1 MRRASAYGETDA
13 VESGKPAA
21 EGSDTLKGIVFIILA
36 GMFFAWMSVGIR
48 LAGDIP
54 TMEKCVFRNAI
65 ALLLSGVA
73 LWREGGGPRCR
84 AGNFWPMV
92 GRAVFGSAGL
102 VLNFYANGHI
112 NIADANVLNKLSP
125 FVVLIC
131 SSVVLKERFRPGHF
145 LIVSGAFLG
154 CLFVVKPSL
163 DLSAMI
169 PSMAGAGGG
178 ILAGVALT
186 CVRAMG
192 RRGER
197 EMLVVFYFSAFSTL
211 ITLPFLIFNF
221 QPFTVRQFG
230 ALMLASVGGCCGQLC
245 VTKAYCYAPAR
256 EISVFDYSQIL
267 FSALF
272 GWLFLKQYPDIFS
285 WLGYGI
291 LLSMGVILFLYNKK
305 LDGSENIQQKV

>member
-1 MRRASAYGETDA
+1 M
-13 VESGKPAA
+13 
-21 EGSDTLKGIVFIILA
+21 LA
-36 GMFFAWMSVGIR
+36 GMSFAWMSVGIR
-48 LAGDIP
+48 LAGDLP

-65 ALLLSGVA
+65 AFLLSGIM
-73 LWREGGGPRCR
+73 LWREGGGLKCQP
-84 AGNFWPMV
+84 GNIWPMA
-92 GRAVFGSAGL
+92 GRAIFGSAGL
-102 VLNFYANGHI
+102 ILNFYANSHM

-131 SSVVLKERFRPGHF
+131 SAIMLKERFRLGHF

-163 DLSAMI
+163 DFSAMI
-169 PSMAGAGGG
+169 PAIAGASGG

-192 RRGER
+192 RKGER
-197 EMLVVFYFSAFSTL
+197 EMLIVFWFSAFSTL
-211 ITLPFLIFNF
+211 ITFPFLIFDF
-221 QPFTVRQFG
+221 QPFTIKQFG

-245 VTKAYCYAPAR
+245 ITKAYHYAPAR

-272 GWLFLKQYPDIFS
+272 GWLFLRQNPDIYS
-285 WLGYGI
+285 WLGYTI
-291 LLSMGVILFLYNKK
+291 LLAMGITLFLFNKK
-305 LDGSENIQQKV
+305 LDIPENIKQKA